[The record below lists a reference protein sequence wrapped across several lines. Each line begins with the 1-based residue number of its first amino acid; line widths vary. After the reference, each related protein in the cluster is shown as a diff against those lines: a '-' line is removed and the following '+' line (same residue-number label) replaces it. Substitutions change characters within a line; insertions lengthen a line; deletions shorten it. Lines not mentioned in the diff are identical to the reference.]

1 MYLPHHRH
9 PLEADMVD
17 DTRGVV
23 RESLELV
30 ELVVHEQLLG
40 GLMDV
45 GVDDEAV
52 AQIIELS
59 EQQIIQTSLSSDAT
73 RKTKATEGR
82 NTLTNNNLITIS
94 SSPPQ

>member
-17 DTRGVV
+17 DARGVV
-23 RESLELV
+23 REALELV
-30 ELVVHEQLLG
+30 ELDVHEQLLG

-59 EQQIIQTSLSSDAT
+59 EQQIIQTSLSLDAT
-73 RKTKATEGR
+73 RKTKATGG
-82 NTLTNNNLITIS
+82 
-94 SSPPQ
+94 

>member
-1 MYLPHHRH
+1 MYLAHHRH

-17 DTRGVV
+17 DARGVV
-23 RESLELV
+23 REALELV

-59 EQQIIQTSLSSDAT
+59 EQQIIQTLLSSDAT
-73 RKTKATEGR
+73 RKTKATEG
-82 NTLTNNNLITIS
+82 
-94 SSPPQ
+94 

>member
-1 MYLPHHRH
+1 
-9 PLEADMVD
+9 MVD
-17 DTRGVV
+17 DARGVV
-23 RESLELV
+23 REALELV
-30 ELVVHEQLLG
+30 ELAVQEQLLG

-73 RKTKATEGR
+73 RKTKATEG
-82 NTLTNNNLITIS
+82 
-94 SSPPQ
+94 

>member
-1 MYLPHHRH
+1 MYPPHHRH
-9 PLEADMVD
+9 PLEAYMVD
-17 DTRGVV
+17 YARGVV
-23 RESLELV
+23 REALELV
-30 ELVVHEQLLG
+30 ELAVHEQLLG

-73 RKTKATEGR
+73 RKTIATEG
-82 NTLTNNNLITIS
+82 
-94 SSPPQ
+94 

>member
-9 PLEADMVD
+9 PLEADVVD
-17 DTRGVV
+17 DARGVV
-23 RESLELV
+23 REALELV
-30 ELVVHEQLLG
+30 ELAVHEQLLG

-73 RKTKATEGR
+73 RKTKATEG
-82 NTLTNNNLITIS
+82 
-94 SSPPQ
+94 

>member
-1 MYLPHHRH
+1 
-9 PLEADMVD
+9 MVD
-17 DTRGVV
+17 DARGVV

-45 GVDDEAV
+45 GVDDKAI

-73 RKTKATEGR
+73 RKTKATVG
-82 NTLTNNNLITIS
+82 
-94 SSPPQ
+94 

>member
-17 DTRGVV
+17 DARGVV
-23 RESLELV
+23 REALELV
-30 ELVVHEQLLG
+30 ELAVHEQLLG

-52 AQIIELS
+52 AQIIELL

-73 RKTKATEGR
+73 RKTKATEGW
-82 NTLTNNNLITIS
+82 NTLTNNDLITIS